1 PRRERRD
8 RPHAEGRIPEHVE
21 HDRHGERGRGC
32 RGHLAQHHLAS
43 DHVDEPCDGRV
54 PPRERAHHPG
64 GPQPPGVA
72 VGEEQRA
79 ADRRERADH
88 EHGDVLDDV
97 AEGAAQVV
105 DPEGVEHGA
114 DVEQEDRRGEHPRHH
129 DDEPDPH
136 GVDARAGRQQRA
148 FVGCVHLPCRRGR
161 HDEAAHARERSGTY
175 HRGMS
180 TQAEP
185 LEHLRRRTSA
195 KWGIYP
201 DDVLPMFVAEMDYPL
216 APEIA
221 AALRAAIERSD
232 TGYVNPSDTSAVEA
246 FAAFAR
252 ERWGWAPAVAD
263 IRTTTDV
270 SVAIVETLRRLAAPG
285 DGVIITPP
293 VYPPFFDLVP
303 EAGARVV
310 EVPLRTGTNGAALD
324 LAGIDRALA
333 AGARG
338 VLLCN
343 PHNPLGLVHT
353 RDELAELARIVA
365 RHDGFVVSDEIH
377 APLTHPGVAFTP
389 YLSVSEEAR
398 AHGIAAE
405 SGSKA
410 FNLAGLKA
418 ALIVPEGERMARLV
432 RELPEEVSFRTG
444 HLGLLA
450 TGVGFARSRGWADA
464 TIAGAVADVGQVAT
478 RRGE

>member
-1 PRRERRD
+1 
-8 RPHAEGRIPEHVE
+8 
-21 HDRHGERGRGC
+21 
-32 RGHLAQHHLAS
+32 
-43 DHVDEPCDGRV
+43 
-54 PPRERAHHPG
+54 
-64 GPQPPGVA
+64 
-72 VGEEQRA
+72 
-79 ADRRERADH
+79 
-88 EHGDVLDDV
+88 
-97 AEGAAQVV
+97 
-105 DPEGVEHGA
+105 
-114 DVEQEDRRGEHPRHH
+114 
-129 DDEPDPH
+129 
-136 GVDARAGRQQRA
+136 
-148 FVGCVHLPCRRGR
+148 
-161 HDEAAHARERSGTY
+161 
-175 HRGMS
+175 MS

-195 KWGIYP
+195 KWGLYP

-310 EVPLRTGTNGAALD
+310 EVPLRTGTDGAALD

-450 TGVGFARSRGWADA
+450 TGVGFARSRGWLDA
-464 TIAGAVADVGQVAT
+464 TVEAVVANVELLEAQLAEKLPGARLWRPQASYVAWVDLTALGWGDDPAAMLLERARLALSNGPAFGREGRGHVRINLACAPELVVEAVDRMAVIAAS
-478 RRGE
+478 